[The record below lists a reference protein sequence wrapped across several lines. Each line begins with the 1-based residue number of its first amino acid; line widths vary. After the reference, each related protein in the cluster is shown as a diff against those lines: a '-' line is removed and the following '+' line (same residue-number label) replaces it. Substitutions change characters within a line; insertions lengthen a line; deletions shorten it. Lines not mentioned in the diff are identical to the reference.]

1 MRDRYTEICALG
13 ADVIAIGTGDQRYAA
28 AFVDDE
34 NIPFAVFVDDD
45 GAAARAAQVKV
56 VPFLA
61 MFKPG
66 TWRATRETMKRG
78 YKIHKAGKRVTQQGG
93 TWIVGPD
100 NRILF
105 EHVDRDSTDHAP
117 LDAVIAALQ

>member
-1 MRDRYTEICALG
+1 MRDRYTEICSLG
-13 ADVIAIGTGDQRYAA
+13 ADVIASGTGDQRYAA

-78 YKIHKAGKRVTQQGG
+78 YKIHRAGKRVTQQGG

-100 NRILF
+100 DRILF